1 MILNREEFETEC
13 EIGLELYVDSCM
25 LNQSNIVESMLP
37 VSLLTRFVY
46 CESTILHT
54 SYNIIITCD

>member
-1 MILNREEFETEC
+1 MILNQEEFETEC

-37 VSLLTRFVY
+37 VSHQ
-46 CESTILHT
+46 S
-54 SYNIIITCD
+54 S

>member
-25 LNQSNIVESMLP
+25 LNQSNIVESMLR
-37 VSLLTRFVY
+37 VSHVSYVIVR
-46 CESTILHT
+46 T
-54 SYNIIITCD
+54 SPCIQDK